1 MTRLIS
7 ELDPIER
14 ASRDEV
20 VALQTTRL
28 ADTLRRVY
36 AAVPHYQRAFA
47 AAGVHPDDFH
57 EMADLAK
64 FPFTTKAHLRDTY
77 PFGLFAV
84 PREQVARI
92 HASSG
97 TTGKPVVVGY
107 TAEDLDMWAGVV
119 ARSLYAAGARPGRV

>member
-1 MTRLIS
+1 MTG
-7 ELDPIER
+7 LDPIES

-20 VALQTTRL
+20 VALQTMRL

-36 AAVPHYQRAFA
+36 AAVPHYRQAFD
-47 AAGVHPDDFH
+47 AAGIHPADFRDL
-57 EMADLAK
+57 ADLQR
-64 FPFTTKAHLRDTY
+64 FPFTTTAHLRDTY

-97 TTGKPVVVGY
+97 TTGKPVVVG
-107 TAEDLDMWAGVV
+107 
-119 ARSLYAAGARPGRV
+119 